1 MDEYMSVV
9 IPILYGNEND
19 ITGGALYFH
28 SYENPSDWAYHNDYT
43 LIDVPGTEGF
53 WFYK

>member
-1 MDEYMSVV
+1 MDECMAVV
-9 IPILYGNEND
+9 IPIYNGLEAD

-28 SYENPSDWAYHNDYT
+28 SFENSTDWQYHYNYT
-43 LIDVPGTEGF
+43 QVYVDGTSGF